1 MDAAVQKI
9 FMIYK
14 SNFPQQ
20 TMKCL
25 SRDTANGI
33 DLVFDTTPA
42 FDFDSITKQL
52 HRRGLLDKD
61 EKPKSVDALY
71 MNNKV
76 CFIEFKRGIKP
87 GGNNNDKYLQNAIES
102 AQDSYLTHE
111 KFLSINGG
119 ISPSTAHN
127 FFVLVINSS
136 AGGSPSQAYA
146 SALSARANLPDSIK
160 THLTANLLSP
170 FENGARFTSVD
181 VWNDVNFGIKLKLAT

>member
-1 MDAAVQKI
+1 MNAAVQKI
-9 FMIYK
+9 FQIYN
-14 SNFPQQ
+14 SNFQQQ
-20 TMKCL
+20 TMKRL

-33 DLVFDTTPA
+33 DLVSDTTPA
-42 FDFDSITKQL
+42 FDFDSITRQL
-52 HRRGLLDKD
+52 HQRELLDKD
-61 EKPKSVDALY
+61 EIPKSVDALY
-71 MNNKV
+71 INNKV

-87 GGNNNDKYLQNAIES
+87 GGSNNDKYLQNAIES

-111 KFLSINGG
+111 KFLSINGE
-119 ISPSTAHN
+119 ISPTIAHN

-146 SALSARANLPDSIK
+146 SALAARANLSDSIK
-160 THLTANLLSP
+160 PHLTASLLSP